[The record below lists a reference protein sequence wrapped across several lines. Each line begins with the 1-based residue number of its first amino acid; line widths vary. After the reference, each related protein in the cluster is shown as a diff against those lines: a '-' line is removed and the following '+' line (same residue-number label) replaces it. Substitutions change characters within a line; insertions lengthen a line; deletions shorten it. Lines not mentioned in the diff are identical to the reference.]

1 MQQFV
6 GKAATGT
13 YALPAIVEK
22 ILKIALALSASCIVK
37 CLQKTFF
44 FIEDWRAESSRLAR
58 G

>member
-37 CLQKTFF
+37 CLQIPFF
-44 FIEDWRAESSRLAR
+44 VEGWKVESSCLTH
-58 G
+58 